1 MLTFHWRLLQ
11 GGEQAGSSR
20 AAAALRPETPRP
32 DPAPQSAFCRLAED
46 LGIAGVLVDIGAAK
60 PDPIV
65 LSAALGLA
73 TSRLEFMVACRSGL
87 QSPALLVQQINTLSA
102 LLDGRVS
109 LNVVAGT
116 SPAEQR
122 GYGDF
127 LDHDQRYA
135 RTAEF
140 LAICKALWRQDGPVN
155 VTGRYYT
162 VADGRLG
169 SRFIAPARHRPELM
183 IGGGSPAAR
192 DLAVSHGDC
201 WMRLPDTPAAVAAAS
216 RPMLAAGKAVGLR
229 LSLIGAATR
238 RDALDIAC
246 ALRDDVDRTVPERSL
261 EGGFIARSDSISFK
275 AMHDVAART
284 EWLTPALWTGLVRSH
299 GAPAVALVGDADEI
313 AGALIDFQQAGV
325 SRFIL
330 SGWPKAESMQFF
342 GEHVL
347 PRVRRLERRAAAE

>member
-1 MLTFHWRLLQ
+1 
-11 GGEQAGSSR
+11 
-20 AAAALRPETPRP
+20 
-32 DPAPQSAFCRLAED
+32 
-46 LGIAGVLVDIGAAK
+46 
-60 PDPIV
+60 
-65 LSAALGLA
+65 
-73 TSRLEFMVACRSGL
+73 
-87 QSPALLVQQINTLSA
+87 
-102 LLDGRVS
+102 
-109 LNVVAGT
+109 
-116 SPAEQR
+116 
-122 GYGDF
+122 
-127 LDHDQRYA
+127 
-135 RTAEF
+135 
-140 LAICKALWRQDGPVN
+140 
-155 VTGRYYT
+155 
-162 VADGRLG
+162 
-169 SRFIAPARHRPELM
+169 
-183 IGGGSPAAR
+183 
-192 DLAVSHGDC
+192 
-201 WMRLPDTPAAVAAAS
+201 
-216 RPMLAAGKAVGLR
+216 MLAAGKAVGLR